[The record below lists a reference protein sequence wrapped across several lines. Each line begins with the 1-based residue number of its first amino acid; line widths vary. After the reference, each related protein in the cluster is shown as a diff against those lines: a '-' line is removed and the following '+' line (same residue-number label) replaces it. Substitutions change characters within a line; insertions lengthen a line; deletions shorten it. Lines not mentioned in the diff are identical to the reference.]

1 MQSPAG
7 AGNFDYVSSGDN
19 NFRSCEAMHFFDES
33 AWLDSLIFPTFETPG
48 ISAVIAEA
56 AR

>member
-7 AGNFDYVSSGDN
+7 AGNFDYVSSSDN

-33 AWLDSLIFPTFETPG
+33 AWLDFLNFPPFETPR
-48 ISAVIAEA
+48 ISAVIEEA
-56 AR
+56 AH